1 MNFMK
6 TLAVSLLIATSSASQ
21 ATQDDYQNSKV
32 SWFEFDS
39 PPYYIFQGVKANKG
53 TAQLFQTDIMR
64 QLHQYQHQTQ
74 RGNFIRGLKEIE
86 NKNNVCATSLLKT
99 PAYEKFMHFSE
110 PWFEV
115 LAIGLNIRHSE
126 LNRFLPAIENGKINL
141 KKLLADTDIK
151 LGILNGR
158 PYGQPIDETLSD
170 YRNTNRIFALAG
182 STKMH
187 NLLHLF
193 IKRKRIDAV
202 LGYAAETHYY
212 ANQFERDAD
221 ELLYIPIKDTQ
232 LMYKAYVGCSKS
244 PIGKSVITQI
254 NKLIEN
260 TSPQIYEKRYLSFL
274 NPQSQ
279 EIYKLLKQQLAMNN

>member
-1 MNFMK
+1 MK
-6 TLAVSLLIATSSASQ
+6 TLAISLLIATSPASQ
-21 ATQDDYQNSKV
+21 ATQDNGQASIV
-32 SWFEFDS
+32 SWFEFDA

-53 TAQLFQTDIMR
+53 TAQLFQSEIIH
-64 QLHQYQHQTQ
+64 QLPQYLHQTQ

-126 LNRFLPAIENGKINL
+126 LNRFLPAIENGKIDF
-141 KKLLADTDIK
+141 KKLLANTDIK

-158 PYGQPIDETLSD
+158 PYGQPIDETLNEYS
-170 YRNTNRIFALAG
+170 NTDRVFALTG

-193 IKRKRIDAV
+193 IKRKRFDAV

-212 ANQFERDAD
+212 SNQFERDAD

-244 PIGKSVITQI
+244 SMGKSIITQV

-260 TSPQIYEKRYLSFL
+260 TSPQLYEKRYLSYL
-274 NPQSQ
+274 SPQSQ
-279 EIYKLLKQQLAMNN
+279 ETYKLLKQQLAMNN